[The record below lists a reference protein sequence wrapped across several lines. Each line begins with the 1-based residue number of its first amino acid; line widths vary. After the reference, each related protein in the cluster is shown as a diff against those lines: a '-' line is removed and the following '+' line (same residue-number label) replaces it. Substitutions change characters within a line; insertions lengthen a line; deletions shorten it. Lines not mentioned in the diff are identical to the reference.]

1 VNAPPPSRSQVAGA
15 VALLFGTIAAFTA
28 FTALNP
34 AVPFLTQ
41 DDAAPWI
48 GYPIPP
54 DGMMGLAPRDALPET
69 RFIRTF
75 DVPVNG
81 APDAT
86 LRLRA
91 LRNARVSI
99 DGTPLP
105 LPPVDHWREARV
117 LPLGDRL
124 NPGTHEIVVA
134 VTNATGPG
142 LLSLRLEGLPAPLVS
157 DASWRAE
164 RPPAAAR
171 RAIPIG
177 PDRVN
182 PGGFAMPSPREGVAA
197 RAGTIGLA
205 LAAGALLFL
214 FLRRRPG
221 AARIGAFLP
230 AVLVALW
237 LGPLLWN
244 AADIPTDVGFDARH
258 HVAYVDFLNE
268 QGALPLAT
276 DGWSMFHP
284 PLYYGATAAAVAMS
298 GGAPGAWKF
307 VGIVAGLTSALLAAW
322 LATRVYGRG
331 RRETAY
337 ATLLAGTL
345 PMNVYVSSYVTNE
358 SLHAALA
365 TAVILATCRILLSES
380 TRTSALL
387 VWAVLVSLAALTK
400 YTAWIVAAVSG
411 FFLLVKWWR
420 VETARGPELSR
431 RIGLATAVIVGLA
444 GWFTVRGFLTTGQLF
459 PLNVDLPGETHQWWS
474 QPGFYTPAFLLH
486 FGDALTH
493 PFLAGTHTAWD
504 AFYSTLWGDGQL
516 AGQMLASLRHPF
528 WDWDLM
534 AAGYAFALPAT
545 GLIAL
550 GGLLSARA
558 AFRNPDPRRR
568 AVHSFLLTVAWA
580 ILVSVLAMTLRQQD
594 YGMAKAFYG
603 LAALAPLCLF
613 FGLGAGAADRWLEA
627 RLGPAG
633 RALFFAWL
641 AAFAV
646 TTFGPYL
653 LG

>member
-1 VNAPPPSRSQVAGA
+1 MKTPPPSRSQVAGA
-15 VALLFGTIAAFTA
+15 VALLFGTAAAFAA
-28 FTALNP
+28 FAAFHP
-34 AVPFLTQ
+34 AVPFLTR

-48 GYPIPP
+48 GYPIAP
-54 DGMMGLAPRDALPET
+54 DGMMGLAPRDALPVT
-69 RFIRTF
+69 RFVRTF
-75 DVPVNG
+75 DVPGTG

-91 LRNARVSI
+91 LRTARVAI
-99 DGTPLP
+99 DGAWLP
-105 LPPVDHWREARV
+105 LPPADHWRDERSI
-117 LPLGDRL
+117 PIGDRL
-124 NPGTHEIVVA
+124 GLGTHEIVVA

-142 LLSLRLEGLPAPLVS
+142 LLSLRLEGLPSPLVS
-157 DASWRAE
+157 DESWHVERSPAE
-164 RPPAAAR
+164 TRN
-171 RAIPIG
+171 AIRIG
-177 PDRVN
+177 PNRIN
-182 PGGFAMPSPREGVAA
+182 PGGFAMPSPGEGIEARLGTVGVAL
-197 RAGTIGLA
+197 AG
-205 LAAGALLFL
+205 GALLFL
-214 FLRRRPG
+214 FLAQRPG
-221 AARIGAFLP
+221 AARIGTFLP
-230 AVLVALW
+230 AVIAAVW

-244 AADIPTDVGFDARH
+244 AAGIPTDVGFDARH
-258 HVAYVDFLNE
+258 HVAYVDFLTE
-268 QGALPLAT
+268 RAELPLAT

-284 PLYYGATAAAVAMS
+284 PLYYGATAAAVAGS
-298 GGAPGAWKF
+298 GGAPAAWKV
-307 VGIVAGLTSALLAAW
+307 VGIGAGLASALLAAW
-322 LATRVYGRG
+322 LAACVYGRG

-365 TAVILATCRILLSES
+365 TAVVLSTCRILLSES
-380 TRTSALL
+380 TRTSALA
-387 VWAVLVSLAALTK
+387 VWAVLVAAAVLTK
-400 YTAWIVAAVSG
+400 YTAWIIAAVAG

-420 VETARGPELSR
+420 VESARGPELSR
-431 RIGLATAVIVGLA
+431 RIGLASAVILGLA
-444 GWFTVRGFLTTGQLF
+444 GWFTVRGFLTTGQFF
-459 PLNVDLPGETHQWWS
+459 PLNVDLPGESHQWWS

-486 FGDALTH
+486 FGDALAH

-516 AGQMLASLRHPF
+516 AGQMVASLRHPF

-545 GLIAL
+545 ALIAL
-550 GGLLSARA
+550 GGLLSARS
-558 AFRNPDPRRR
+558 AFRDPDPRLR
-568 AVHSFLLTVAWA
+568 AVHSFLLTLAWA

-603 LAALAPLCLF
+603 LSALAPLCLF
-613 FGLGAGAADRWLEA
+613 FGLGAGAADRWLED
-627 RLGPAG
+627 RLGTPG

-653 LG
+653 G